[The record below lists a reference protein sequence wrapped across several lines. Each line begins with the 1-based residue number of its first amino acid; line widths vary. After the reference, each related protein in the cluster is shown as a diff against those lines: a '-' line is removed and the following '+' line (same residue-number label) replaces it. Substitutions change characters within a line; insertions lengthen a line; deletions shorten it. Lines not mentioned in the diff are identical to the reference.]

1 MTPAFRI
8 AATVDD
14 IVAVLMIVVM
24 LLPAVAL
31 KINSA
36 PEIVPLFVMVVIVP
50 SFWITGD
57 PPGLESV
64 IPAPTVKLPR
74 VQPLTCTKLTL
85 VLEFTKYG
93 SGDRH
98 DGAAADK

>member
-1 MTPAFRI
+1 MTPPSFRI
-8 AATVDD
+8 AAIVDD
-14 IVAVLMIVVM
+14 IVPLLMIVVM
-24 LLPAVAL
+24 LLPAIAL

-36 PEIVPLFVMVVIVP
+36 PEIVPLLVMVVIVP

-57 PPGLESV
+57 PLGLESV

-74 VQPLTCTKLTL
+74 VHPLSCTKLAL
-85 VLEFTKYG
+85 VSEFTAYG

-98 DGAAADK
+98 AASADK